1 MTDNL
6 GCDNDIS
13 YRFCINPIP
22 KININT
28 AITSEL
34 PAQKS
39 SQFFGE
45 ASSPI
50 IISLLALTIIFFF
63 VVIFFY
69 LKIKKQTRQ
78 IKKLKKTVEMFSRVP
93 VTTRPKEI
101 SPTDAST
108 TVHYPYRY
116 SAQLFKTS
124 KSDEKIEEC
133 ADMACINQKDQ
144 IFSIADGVS
153 QAFNSGRWSQLLVE
167 RVTST
172 CDIFSLVTDIS
183 QSINFW
189 ENDCHLLLENE
200 DPKSFIRQKQLEGSQ
215 STLASLSL
223 INRNEQLFWR
233 FSTIGDSLLIVLDTS
248 DDLSKVPKFI
258 PFLKTDDFPS
268 SPDVL
273 STKYPYLR
281 GCIKTY
287 EISANTEQ
295 KLLLM
300 TDALARYAVQ
310 RRLGNEPIYEVF
322 PFLISSE
329 IDFNN
334 WIRET
339 RNLGLAD
346 DDSTLIYISPS
357 NE

>member
-1 MTDNL
+1 MTDDL
-6 GCDNDIS
+6 VCENDIP
-13 YRFCINPIP
+13 YRFCINPVP

-28 AITSEL
+28 AITTEL
-34 PAQKS
+34 PTQKS

-45 ASSPI
+45 ASTPI
-50 IISLLALTIIFFF
+50 IISLLAFTVIFLV

-69 LKIKKQTRQ
+69 LKIKKQTSQ
-78 IKKLKKTVEMFSRVP
+78 IKELNKTVEMLNQVP
-93 VTTRPKEI
+93 VTTRPTAI
-101 SPTDAST
+101 SLMEVST

-167 RVTST
+167 RVTPT
-172 CDIFSLVTDIS
+172 CDISSLVTDIS
-183 QSINFW
+183 ESVNLW

-223 INRNEQLFWR
+223 INRNGQLFWR
-233 FSTIGDSLLIVLDTS
+233 FSTIGDSLLIVIDTS
-248 DDLSKVPKFI
+248 DGLSNAAKFI

-310 RRLGNEPIYEVF
+310 RRSAAEPIYEVF
-322 PFLISSE
+322 PFLTSSE